1 MPTYVYRRGPNTVLN
16 LTPRD
21 PQDLEDHPGVGPGLS
36 VEDDPRSLNLQ
47 KGDKYCVI
55 DLDLLPA
62 DLRDWP
68 DDPAGGG
75 VAGHRVIAPTA
86 GMGVDQAAL
95 AAWAGSRGSDPPHPL
110 TAALLAAVTEV
121 RKVS

>member
-1 MPTYVYRRGPNTVLN
+1 MPTYVYRRGSNTILN

-21 PQDLEDHPGVGPGLS
+21 PLDLEDHPGVEPGLS
-36 VEDDPRSLNLQ
+36 VEDDPGSLNLQ

-62 DLRDWP
+62 ALRDWP

-75 VAGHRVIAPTA
+75 VAGHRVIAPAT
-86 GMGVDQAAL
+86 GRGVDHGTL
-95 AAWAGSRGSDPPHPL
+95 AAWAASRGSDPPHPL
-110 TAALLAAVTEV
+110 TSALLAAVTEV
-121 RKVS
+121 RKAS